1 MKNYFIDIE
10 EIEDIILAFA
20 NGDFTKRLLIS
31 DKLNE
36 RDIIASGIN
45 MLGEELEEKSVSKDY
60 LTKILNSIPQI
71 VVVFDTKGRID
82 LINEMGINYL
92 INQIEPSKNNIKEFP
107 PTILNEI
114 GLFLKSKK
122 ATTSFQ
128 VNLSFGKKP
137 SVLYLL
143 CTLSSIKKVKD
154 GHFLFV
160 AKDITNEKNEEKKI
174 IRATIL
180 GQENERKRLAYELHD
195 ALGQELNAVKMYMTA
210 MEFMDVN
217 SDQFKK
223 SLKEVHKMLNES
235 IESIR
240 DISYNLTPN
249 MLEENGLRLSLM
261 NLVNKLSNLSKVKIE
276 TKITTKRLIF
286 KSITE
291 ELFIYRVFQE
301 FINNSLKFSG
311 AKNLYLTIK
320 RDNQEKKYIYELADN
335 GVGFD
340 WSLVENK
347 NGITNMLNR
356 LNSLGIDYKFESK
369 PKIGTSLYF
378 ETYD

>member
-1 MKNYFIDIE
+1 MKNYFVDIE

-71 VVVFDTKGRID
+71 VVVFDSKGRID
-82 LINEMGINYL
+82 LINEMGVTYL
-92 INQIEPSKNNIKEFP
+92 TSQIESSKNNIKEFP

-122 ATTSFQ
+122 TTTSFQ
-128 VNLSFGKKP
+128 VNLSFRKKT
-137 SVLYLL
+137 SVCYLL
-143 CTLSSIKKVKD
+143 CTLSNIKKVKN

-223 SLKEVHKMLNES
+223 SLNEVHKMLNES

-240 DISYNLTPN
+240 NISYNLTPN
-249 MLEENGLRLSLM
+249 MLEENGLRLSLL
-261 NLVNKLSNLSKVKIE
+261 NLVNKLSNLNKIKIE
-276 TKITTKRLIF
+276 TKFTSKKLIF
-286 KSITE
+286 KSVTE

-320 RDNQEKKYIYELADN
+320 RNQQGKKNIYELADN
-335 GVGFD
+335 GIGFD

-369 PKIGTSLYF
+369 PKVGTFLYF